1 MSIEFNRS
9 INPLEMRE
17 KISKN
22 VTTTTKNEF
31 NQLKLIIIKLNW
43 NTVDGSTN
51 KKDNE
56 VRNKQ

>member
-1 MSIEFNRS
+1 
-9 INPLEMRE
+9 MRE